1 MKDVVEKMT
10 GEKDVAL
17 EERVLELISRDG
29 PLKANEIAL
38 QLSANVARVRSAIKR
53 QRKHFIDGKSRVRI
67 MTGPRGYSLTQNRR
81 NVVYE
86 TGLRISQI
94 AGNIYYGAPVFQKCR
109 KIAAKDFNSI
119 KLQYEPKMLELKRF

>member
-10 GEKDVAL
+10 REGNVTL
-17 EERVLELISRDG
+17 EERVLELLSQDS
-29 PLKANEIAL
+29 PLKANEVAL
-38 QLSANVARVRSAIKR
+38 QLGVNVLRVRSAIKL

-67 MTGPRGYSLTQNRR
+67 MTGSRGYSLTQNRS
-81 NVVYE
+81 NVVHE
-86 TGLRISQI
+86 TDLRIAQI
-94 AGNIYYGAPVFQKCR
+94 AGSLYYGAPVFQKCR